1 MPLLRHPQPPQ
12 AAHRTQQRVA
22 MDVRTRQHVK
32 LDRRQDG
39 VRKRSTKAIRIPGK
53 KSEQK
58 LIELGSEMQLELV
71 ISVK

>member
-1 MPLLRHPQPPQ
+1 
-12 AAHRTQQRVA
+12 

-32 LDRRQDG
+32 LDRRHG
-39 VRKRSTKAIRIPGK
+39 VRKRSTKEIRIPGK

-71 ISVK
+71 ISIE